1 MRKQSIIMYSDTLS
15 ALDILSFQLLYE
27 RNYLYID
34 IFIFL
39 IRLVSEYSNIIDGN
53 EKADNSETWNSQ
65 RTLIEKLYICQ
76 PKK

>member
-1 MRKQSIIMYSDTLS
+1 VRKQSIIMYSDTLS